1 MPVDV
6 AIVGGSYAGLSA
18 ALQLARARRSVV
30 VVDAGARRNRFAE
43 SSHGFLSR
51 DGEAPAAIAAHGRE
65 QLLAYPNVRFVEG
78 TADTARATAPIWSS
92 RCRAKKIV
100 ARRLIL
106 ATGVVD
112 ELPSI
117 PGLQERWGRAVF
129 HCPYC
134 HGYELGQGRIG
145 VLATGEASFH
155 QAMMLPDWGPT
166 TLFANGAF
174 EPDAAQAAM
183 LEARGVEIERERVV
197 AVDGAKASV
206 VLDGGRTV
214 SLEGLFLASRTRMA
228 SDLPASLG
236 CEFEDG
242 PLGPY
247 IRTNEAKETSVER
260 IYACGD
266 AARGAGS
273 VSHAV
278 GDGVTAAVAAHKSRF
293 STYTEPSFR
302 RLMSAGGGEKALD
315 RPEPLSF

>member
-1 MPVDV
+1 MAVDVMPVDV

-78 TADTARATAPIWSS
+78 TADTARRDGANLVVSVQGE
-92 RCRAKKIV
+92 KIV

-174 EPDAAQAAM
+174 EPDAAQAVTGAV
-183 LEARGVEIERERVV
+183 GV
-197 AVDGAKASV
+197 KQ
-206 VLDGGRTV
+206 DGGWRLSTAP
-214 SLEGLFLASRTRMA
+214 ASRLR
-228 SDLPASLG
+228 
-236 CEFEDG
+236 
-242 PLGPY
+242 
-247 IRTNEAKETSVER
+247 
-260 IYACGD
+260 
-266 AARGAGS
+266 
-273 VSHAV
+273 
-278 GDGVTAAVAAHKSRF
+278 
-293 STYTEPSFR
+293 
-302 RLMSAGGGEKALD
+302 
-315 RPEPLSF
+315 

>member
-1 MPVDV
+1 MAVDVMPVDV

-78 TADTARATAPIWSS
+78 TADTAGRDGANLVVSVQGENIA
-92 RCRAKKIV
+92 

-145 VLATGEASFH
+145 VLATGEHSFH

-166 TLFANGAF
+166 ILFANEAF

-206 VLDGGRTV
+206 VLDGGRSV
-214 SLEGLFLASRTRMA
+214 SSKACSSRRAPAWRAICLQRSAANSRTDRSDPISGRTRQRRRASRASMPAAMPRGARARSRMRSAMA
-228 SDLPASLG
+228 SRQPW
-236 CEFEDG
+236 
-242 PLGPY
+242 P
-247 IRTNEAKETSVER
+247 R
-260 IYACGD
+260 I
-266 AARGAGS
+266 
-273 VSHAV
+273 SH
-278 GDGVTAAVAAHKSRF
+278 
-293 STYTEPSFR
+293 
-302 RLMSAGGGEKALD
+302 
-315 RPEPLSF
+315 

>member
-1 MPVDV
+1 MAVDVMPVDV

-78 TADTARATAPIWSS
+78 TADTAGRDGANLVVSVQGENIA
-92 RCRAKKIV
+92 

-145 VLATGEASFH
+145 VLATGEHSFH

-166 TLFANGAF
+166 ILFANEAF

-206 VLDGGRTV
+206 VSGWRPVRFPRRPVRRVAHPHGERSACSARLRIRGRTART
-214 SLEGLFLASRTRMA
+214 LYPDERGKGDERRGHLCLRRCRAGRGLGL
-228 SDLPASLG
+228 
-236 CEFEDG
+236 
-242 PLGPY
+242 
-247 IRTNEAKETSVER
+247 
-260 IYACGD
+260 ACGRRWRHGS
-266 AARGAGS
+266 RGRA
-273 VSHAV
+273 
-278 GDGVTAAVAAHKSRF
+278 
-293 STYTEPSFR
+293 
-302 RLMSAGGGEKALD
+302 
-315 RPEPLSF
+315 